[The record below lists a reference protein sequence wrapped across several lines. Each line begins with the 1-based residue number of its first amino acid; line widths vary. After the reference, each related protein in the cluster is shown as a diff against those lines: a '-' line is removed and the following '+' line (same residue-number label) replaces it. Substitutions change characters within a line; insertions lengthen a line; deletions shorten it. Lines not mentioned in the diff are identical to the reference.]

1 MFSLEARYAQQ
12 QEAHEGP
19 RHCEEAAL
27 STDQP
32 TAAADQR
39 RDQML
44 EAAAALIAERGF
56 SETRITDVA
65 RRAGASPALVVYYFG
80 TKDQLLTEALRWSET
95 SFYLLAERMLDE
107 TPGVRERLET
117 LVHMTCVPTFEGENG
132 SWGLWFD
139 LWSQAFRHPQV
150 SKDRLALDNQW
161 RDLIVRVITD
171 GISAGEIGKVDARAF
186 AVAWSCLLDGL
197 SIQVA
202 LEDPEVDPDRAFTI
216 AMDFATQALALST
229 PRRRRR

>member
-1 MFSLEARYAQQ
+1 M
-12 QEAHEGP
+12 
-19 RHCEEAAL
+19 
-27 STDQP
+27 STSPP
-32 TAAADQR
+32 TPAADQR

-44 EAAAALIAERGF
+44 EAAAALIAQRGF

-95 SFYLLAERMLDE
+95 SFYQLAENMLDE
-107 TPGVRERLET
+107 KPGVLDRLET
-117 LVHMTCVPTFEGENG
+117 LVRMTCVPTFEGEDG

-139 LWSQAFRHPQV
+139 LWAQAFRHPQV
-150 SKDRLALDNQW
+150 SKDRLALENQW
-161 RDLIVRVITD
+161 RDLIVRIVED
-171 GISAGEIGKVDARAF
+171 GIKAGEVSKVDARAF

-202 LEDPEVDPDRAFTI
+202 LEDPEVDPERAFAI
-216 AMDFATQALALST
+216 AMEFATAALSLPA
-229 PRRRRR
+229 PRRR

>member
-1 MFSLEARYAQQ
+1 MLPNKS
-12 QEAHEGP
+12 HSGGGP
-19 RHCEEAAL
+19 L
-27 STDQP
+27 STSQP
-32 TAAADQR
+32 TPAADLR

-95 SFYLLAERMLDE
+95 SFYNLAEKMLDE
-107 TPGVRERLET
+107 TPGVRDRLEH
-117 LVHMTCVPTFEGENG
+117 LVQMTCVPTFEGENG

-139 LWSQAFRHPQV
+139 LWAQAFRHPQV
-150 SKDRLALDNQW
+150 SQDRLALDNQW
-161 RDLIVRVITD
+161 RDLLVRIVKD
-171 GISAGEIGKVDARAF
+171 GITAGEIDKVDARAF
-186 AVAWSCLLDGL
+186 AVAWSALLDGL

-202 LEDPEVDPDRAFTI
+202 LEDPEVDPERAFTI
-216 AMDFATQALALST
+216 AMDFATQALGLT
-229 PRRRRR
+229 KPRRRRR

>member
-1 MFSLEARYAQQ
+1 MLSNKRRARQPHPQ
-12 QEAHEGP
+12 P

-95 SFYLLAERMLDE
+95 AFYDMADRVLDE
-107 TPGVRERLET
+107 TPGVQDRLERIMQ
-117 LVHMTCVPTFEGENG
+117 MTFVPQEG
-132 SWGLWFD
+132 
-139 LWSQAFRHPQV
+139 
-150 SKDRLALDNQW
+150 
-161 RDLIVRVITD
+161 
-171 GISAGEIGKVDARAF
+171 
-186 AVAWSCLLDGL
+186 
-197 SIQVA
+197 
-202 LEDPEVDPDRAFTI
+202 
-216 AMDFATQALALST
+216 
-229 PRRRRR
+229 